1 VETWRFWLGRR
12 VIFMLFAKLKD
23 KKYREQFA
31 KNEYKNKIY
40 KYICIK
46 LSCSKIKIN
55 KKFVKK
61 ALLILKKKYFY
72 KSQKIKIIKR
82 CILHN
87 RAKSAIKPFNISR
100 LIFRNLL
107 QFGLIPGY
115 KKAVW

>member
-1 VETWRFWLGRR
+1 
-12 VIFMLFAKLKD
+12 MLFAKLKD
-23 KKYREQFA
+23 KRSREQFA
-31 KNEYKNKIY
+31 KHEYKNEIY
-40 KYICIK
+40 KYILIK
-46 LSCSKIKIN
+46 LSCSKTTIN

-72 KSQKIKIIKR
+72 KCQKIKITRR

-87 RAKSAIKPFNISR
+87 RSKSAIKPFNISR

-115 KKAVW
+115 RKAVW